1 MMSDAD
7 RTKTTAMS
15 RHTPSYLLGAGLG
28 MIPAGMEL
36 VATLLQNKTS
46 TAGTAFL
53 LGTIGLIL
61 YGLAVPFT
69 LFCLVSPRSRWFGFG
84 LLTVI
89 ATSGVVVFGFLSAA
103 NP

>member
-1 MMSDAD
+1 
-7 RTKTTAMS
+7 
-15 RHTPSYLLGAGLG
+15 

-36 VATLLQNKTS
+36 VATLLQNSTS

-53 LGTIGLIL
+53 LGTIGLML

-69 LFCLVSPRSRWFGFG
+69 LFCLVSPKSRWFGFG